1 MSLVEAIVLGI
12 IQGLTEFLPI
22 SSTAH
27 LRIVPAL
34 LQWLD
39 PHHPW
44 NDPGAA
50 ASAII
55 QLGTLGALLVYF
67 RREIGTLTVAFVR
80 ALRRGRPWETSEARL
95 AWYALLGTIPIV
107 VCGLSFEEF
116 IESQARSLA
125 IIAAAL
131 IGLALLLYLAERF
144 SSHRRTLD
152 QITWKDALLVGVAQA
167 VALIPGASRSG
178 TTITAALFLGLTR
191 ETAARFSFLLSIP
204 AIAGSGV
211 YQLYEIRHWLIAD
224 QSMGLSLL
232 VATLVS
238 LVSGYAA
245 IAFLLHYL
253 RTHTT
258 YIFVWYRL
266 GVGAL
271 LLVMVHAGMI
281 T

>member
-1 MSLVEAIVLGI
+1 MSSLEAIVLGL

-34 LQWLD
+34 LNYVD
-39 PHHPW
+39 PPHHW

-55 QLGTLGALLVYF
+55 QLGTLGALLIYF
-67 RREIGTLTVAFVR
+67 RREIRDLTVAFVR
-80 ALRRGRPWETSEARL
+80 ALIKGKPLETLEARM
-95 AWYALLGTIPIV
+95 AWYAVLGTIPIM
-107 VCGLSFEEF
+107 VCGLSFQDF
-116 IESQARSLA
+116 IESQARSLGL
-125 IIAAAL
+125 IAGAL
-131 IGLALLLYLAERF
+131 IGLAVFLYLAERF
-144 SSHRRTLD
+144 SSHQRTFE
-152 QITWKDALLVGVAQA
+152 QITWKDALIVGLAQA
-167 VALIPGASRSG
+167 VALIPGSSRSG

-204 AIAGSGV
+204 AIGGSGL
-211 YQLYEIRHWLIAD
+211 YQLYKARHWLSAD
-224 QSMGLSLL
+224 QDIELSLL
-232 VATLVS
+232 VATIIS

-258 YIFVWYRL
+258 YIFIWYRI
-266 GVGAL
+266 GVGVL
-271 LLVMVHAGMI
+271 LLVMLYAGMI
-281 T
+281 G